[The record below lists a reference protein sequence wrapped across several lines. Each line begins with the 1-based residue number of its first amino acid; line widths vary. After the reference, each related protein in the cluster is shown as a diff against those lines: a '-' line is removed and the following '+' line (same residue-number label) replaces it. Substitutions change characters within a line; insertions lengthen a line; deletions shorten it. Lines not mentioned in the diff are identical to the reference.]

1 MTNIKNIL
9 ISILLCTIGLFS
21 SEYKEIRIDS
31 IAVDIGQSKDDI
43 DIYRLGL
50 RRDFES
56 RWFESRVG
64 YLSGYY
70 ELSLNYW
77 RDIEDKSVGIALSPV
92 FRYSFYT
99 TVPVYIEA
107 GIGISL
113 FNSTIIG
120 KHNMSSAFLFEDR
133 IDAGVE
139 FKEFDINFGYMHYS
153 NGGIK
158 EPNEG
163 IDIFK
168 LSLSHKI

>member
-1 MTNIKNIL
+1 MINIKNIL

-31 IAVDIGQSKDDI
+31 VAVDIGQSKDDI

-56 RWFESRVG
+56 KWLESRVG

-77 RDIEDKSVGIALSPV
+77 RDVEDKSVGIALSPV
-92 FRYSFYT
+92 FRYSFYGSI
-99 TVPVYIEA
+99 PVYIEA

-113 FNSTIIG
+113 FNSTVIG

-133 IDAGVE
+133 AGIGVKFE
-139 FKEFDINFGYMHYS
+139 DFDISFDYLHYS
-153 NGGIK
+153 NAGIK
-158 EPNEG
+158 KPNEG